1 MRGALS
7 ILLTLSLMGF
17 GGCDGSRRAG
27 DEPSLERR
35 VSSLLE
41 LQTVEYVYR
50 DIVYFGEQESFLGIF
65 RTRDQQLLF
74 AVRLRVQAGVDLTKG
89 VEVLRDRNNPELV
102 VVRIPSPEVLL
113 VDAVEDSI
121 EQFFVRERGGSI
133 EWDQVSGEMES
144 VKKRVKADAVEK
156 GILNRAEE
164 NAIELIEEVL
174 GLAGF
179 EEITVQVRPP
189 EELRG

>member
-1 MRGALS
+1 
-7 ILLTLSLMGF
+7 MGF